1 MTDESLI
8 RHVHRALHHLYDP
21 VELSLS
27 PLAGWFGITR
37 GDVPSALRRELL
49 EGIAALKPGSRVP
62 PESNAWRVYQ
72 VLCYRFEEQSSQEE
86 VASQMAVSPRQVRRL
101 EQTAIRA
108 LTSHLTAQHGLSED
122 TGPVPTDDPEPPAE
136 HAQELDFL
144 RKSYPRETTDVYSL
158 VDSALKTVEGMLKAA
173 AREIQLDLPPGLPP
187 VRGQATTLRQV
198 LLNLFLA
205 AIRVRTQAVIALTGA
220 SREKQVWI
228 DVTVESPETG
238 DRPGE
243 DIGEFLD
250 LARRLA
256 ELSEGTLNFLPPT
269 PYRIL
274 AVRLGLPI
282 AEQIRVL
289 FVDDN
294 EDSLRLFARFLEG
307 TRFLFSATRDPHRAL
322 ALAEETGAQIIV
334 LDIML
339 PDIDGWEM
347 LGRIRTHPHL
357 GGIPV
362 VISTILPHES
372 LAASLGAAGF
382 LRKPVSR
389 EALLNTLTRLG
400 ENLPQ
405 D

>member
-1 MTDESLI
+1 MTDETLI

-21 VELSLS
+21 IELGLN
-27 PLAGWFGITR
+27 PLAGLLGIRR
-37 GDVPSALRRELL
+37 GDVPSGLRKALLD
-49 EGIAALKPGSRVP
+49 GIAALKPGSRVP
-62 PESNAWRVYQ
+62 PDSNAWRVYQ

-86 VASQMAVSPRQVRRL
+86 VAAQMAVSPRQVRRL
-101 EQTAIRA
+101 EYTAIRA
-108 LTSHLTAQHGLSED
+108 LTNHLTAQHGISDLSASDAESES
-122 TGPVPTDDPEPPAE
+122 EPPAE
-136 HAQELDFL
+136 HAQELDFP
-144 RKSYPRETTDVYSL
+144 RKSYPRETTDVYNL
-158 VDSALKTVEGMLKAA
+158 VDSALKTVEGMLKAS
-173 AREIQLDLPPGLPP
+173 AREILLELSPGLPP

-198 LLNLFLA
+198 LLNLLLA
-205 AIRVRTQAVIALTGA
+205 AIRVHDQAVIVIAGSLD
-220 SREKQVWI
+220 EKMVWI
-228 DVTVESPETG
+228 DVTSECDETDNLTG
-238 DRPGE
+238 ADVS
-243 DIGEFLD
+243 EFLD

-256 ELSEGTLNFLPPT
+256 ELSEGTLNLQPPT
-269 PYRIL
+269 PHQAL

-282 AEQIRVL
+282 AEQIRIL

-322 ALAEETGAQIIV
+322 ALAEESGTQIIV

-382 LRKPVSR
+382 LRKPVTR
-389 EALLNTLTRLG
+389 EALLNTLIRLG
-400 ENLPQ
+400 ENLPRA
-405 D
+405 